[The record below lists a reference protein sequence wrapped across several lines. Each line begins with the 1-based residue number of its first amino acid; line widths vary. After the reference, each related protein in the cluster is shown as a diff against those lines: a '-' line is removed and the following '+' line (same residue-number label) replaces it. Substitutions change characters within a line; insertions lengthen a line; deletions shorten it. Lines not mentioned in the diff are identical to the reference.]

1 MRVLHF
7 FKTSIPDSYGGTEQV
22 IDQLSRGMTQR
33 GVDVDVLSLSASGHT
48 DAMQL
53 NGYSRHTVRRD
64 LEIASTGFS
73 LAAFARFRALSARA
87 DVVHLHFPW
96 PFADVVHFATR
107 NDKPTV
113 LTYHSDIV
121 RQKRLGML
129 YSPLRRRFLASM
141 DAIVATSPNYFVSS
155 GVLPEF
161 ADKVTVIPIG
171 IDSRTY
177 AVPSAETLDA
187 WRKRLPPRF
196 FFFVGVLRYYK
207 GLHILLDAMA
217 GTDLPVII
225 AGSGPIESDLKAQAE
240 RLGLTNV
247 HFLGFL
253 SEEDKSALLT
263 LCYGV
268 VFPSHLR
275 SEAFGISL
283 LEGAMFGK
291 PMISSEIGT
300 GTSFVN
306 IDGETGIVVPPSDP
320 AALRSAM
327 MRLWN
332 NPDEA
337 RSMGCRASE
346 RQNALFTLEPMVD
359 AYLELYQRV
368 VAERREA

>member
-48 DAMQL
+48 DAMEL
-53 NGYSRHTVRRD
+53 NGYNRHTVRRD

-107 NDKPTV
+107 NRKPTV

-263 LCYGV
+263 LSYGV

-306 IDGETGIVVPPSDP
+306 INEETGIVVPPSDP

-337 RSMGCRASE
+337 RAMGCRASE
-346 RQNALFTLEPMVD
+346 RQKALFTLEPMVD
-359 AYLELYQRV
+359 AYLDLYQRV
-368 VAERREA
+368 VAERRQA